1 MAFFWTSAVVAGI
14 GTEPTI
20 ELAKAISLTTENGV
34 IVNELLRN
42 SRSTIRRS
50 GNIRLRLLIQPVV
63 SRRLCPLV
71 TSARKDCSS
80 DLRAVNTSTRARRA
94 LDLKIESFLVL
105 DRDIFGFRQGI
116 LKFLSSPGWPR
127 VADEFER
134 AENEGDADSLSA
146 GSSAKAC
153 CLTHRRHVRRRLPG
167 WRCETCVH
175 RNLGLSPLRPAE
187 ASSRR
192 YPFATGQIPDHRSQ

>member
-1 MAFFWTSAVVAGI
+1 LQFRFTSR
-14 GTEPTI
+14 EHFH
-20 ELAKAISLTTENGV
+20 
-34 IVNELLRN
+34 
-42 SRSTIRRS
+42 
-50 GNIRLRLLIQPVV
+50 
-63 SRRLCPLV
+63 
-71 TSARKDCSS
+71 AREKGSY
-80 DLRAVNTSTRARRA
+80 
-94 LDLKIESFLVL
+94 LKIESFLVL

-134 AENEGDADSLSA
+134 AENESDADSLSA

-175 RNLGLSPLRPAE
+175 RSLGLSPLRPAE

-192 YPFATGQIPDHRSQ
+192 YPFATGQIPDHRSQQAKHGLRSRGRAESHGLIFCLVIQRFHHQNGIMKTYQFNRI